1 MDDRKAN
8 SPGLDRAPGSMCYRA
23 GPWVHQ
29 QRVLELA
36 DYACVQLTSRALT
49 WVAQHNNSLANP
61 DVRMERFFDGS
72 PFKDNDG
79 TPRTLTF
86 LMLDV
91 NGEKGRPWY
100 GKDQCVL
107 AIQTLMYDCEGGN
120 VGNTRGG
127 MYYYGHD
134 GVVAYGLTMMALKG
148 DT

>member
-107 AIQTLMYDCEGGN
+107 AIQTLIIGLLVVNGVEDGRKDE
-120 VGNTRGG
+120 VVLHVIRGVTLLG
-127 MYYYGHD
+127 
-134 GVVAYGLTMMALKG
+134 
-148 DT
+148 